1 MDFLSSSLL
10 AISIRSKIGIQKLDK
25 IQEAFLLFAQED
37 HRGPGPKVR
46 RCCCNISYIAERDQS
61 SYLRCDHDG
70 IIEFWGEDLKT
81 APGDGWFVHYLVG
94 EPGRRGGGRVGYKC
108 VKWFTDQ
115 IAADILERHID

>member
-1 MDFLSSSLL
+1 MDFLSLSWL

-94 EPGRRGGGRVGYKC
+94 AGKGGGVIS
-108 VKWFTDQ
+108 V
-115 IAADILERHID
+115 

>member
-1 MDFLSSSLL
+1 MDFLSLSLL

-46 RCCCNISYIAERDQS
+46 RCCCNISYIAEREGPEFI
-61 SYLRCDHDG
+61 YLRCDHDG

-81 APGDGWFVHYLVG
+81 APGDGWFVHYLVLVG
-94 EPGRRGGGRVGYKC
+94 AGKGGGVIS
-108 VKWFTDQ
+108 V
-115 IAADILERHID
+115 